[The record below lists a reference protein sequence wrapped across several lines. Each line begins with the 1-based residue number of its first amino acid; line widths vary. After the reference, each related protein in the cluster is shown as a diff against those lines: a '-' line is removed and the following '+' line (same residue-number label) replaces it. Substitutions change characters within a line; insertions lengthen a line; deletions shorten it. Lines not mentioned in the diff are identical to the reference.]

1 MKILNSNLSKVK
13 MISCF
18 YKSKKNKTSFKDF
31 ASRIF
36 DSKKELSNQ
45 GTVERDGP
53 WFRTGTKNGRMVIP
67 EPFSSVIL
75 HKRIHKTN
83 FSRIFRDPR
92 TAMDC
97 YKIVEIVKH
106 MTTLIA
112 TTND

>member
-53 WFRTGTKNGRMVIP
+53 WFRTGTKKWKDGY
-67 EPFSSVIL
+67 
-75 HKRIHKTN
+75 
-83 FSRIFRDPR
+83 PR
-92 TAMDC
+92 TVLVRYFA
-97 YKIVEIVKH
+97 
-106 MTTLIA
+106 
-112 TTND
+112 